1 MIWPKDE
8 KGRIRLKSLDRAA
21 LEQWAGE
28 SGLEA
33 YRGRQLF
40 AWMYGKGASSF
51 EDMTNLPASL
61 RSELEDSATLDP
73 LRTVT
78 EVRSGDGTIKSLV
91 SLSSGANIETVLIP
105 DFDEDRSV
113 NRMTV
118 CVSSQVGCAMG
129 CTFCATGKMGFRQD
143 LSVGEIV
150 DQVLMMDRLAQREY
164 ESGLTNIVFMG
175 MGEPLMNYNNV
186 LGAIDIV
193 AHKDS
198 LEMSPRRVTVST
210 VGLAKRIRQLADDNT
225 RFNLAISLHAPTDEK
240 RSAIMPINRSQRT
253 DLKAL
258 RDSVR
263 YYYSKLKRPVTYE
276 YCMLHGSNDSLE
288 DAQALAGVS
297 SWAPSKINL
306 IMYNP
311 VSGSG
316 FEATPEPDLNRFIRV
331 LVDRGVRVTVRRS
344 RGQDISA
351 ACGQLA
357 TEL

>member
-1 MIWPKDE
+1 MTWPVDGQ
-8 KGRIRLKSLDRAA
+8 GRVRLKSLNRSE
-21 LEQWAGE
+21 LERWAVE
-28 SGLEA
+28 SGLKS

-40 AWMYGKGASSF
+40 AWMYGKGAASF
-51 EDMTNLPASL
+51 DEMTDLPAVV
-61 RSELEDSATLDP
+61 RSGLSETATLDP
-73 LRTVT
+73 LKTVT
-78 EVRSGDGTIKSLV
+78 ELRSEDGTIKSLIG
-91 SLSSGANIETVLIP
+91 LSSGANIETVLIP
-105 DFDEDRSV
+105 DFNDDRSV

-164 ESGLTNIVFMG
+164 GSSLTNIVFMG
-175 MGEPLMNYNNV
+175 MGEPLMNYENV
-186 LGAIDIV
+186 LGAVDII

-198 LEMSPRRVTVST
+198 LGMSPRRITVST
-210 VGLAKRIRQLADDNT
+210 VGLAKRIRQLADDDT

-240 RSAIMPINRSQRT
+240 RSTIMPINRSQRT

-258 RDSVR
+258 RESVR
-263 YYYSKLKRPVTYE
+263 YYYSKLRRPVTYE
-276 YCMLHGSNDSLE
+276 YCMLHGSNDSLD

-297 SWAPSKINL
+297 SWIPSKINL

-311 VSGSG
+311 VPGSG
-316 FEATPEPDLNRFIRV
+316 FKATPESELNRFIRA

-357 TEL
+357 TES